1 MLARLTRHN
10 KALLYLS
17 LLLWLLVL
25 SIALGPEETT
35 CTTRIL
41 KSYVYGEITDHALNC
56 MVNLSLWV
64 TLALHG
70 QCKCTDSRF
79 DMIYYS

>member
-25 SIALGPEETT
+25 SIVLGPEETT
-35 CTTRIL
+35 CTTRTP
-41 KSYVYGEITDHALNC
+41 KSYAWREITGMIANER
-56 MVNLSLWV
+56 
-64 TLALHG
+64 LAE
-70 QCKCTDSRF
+70 KPKTFTS
-79 DMIYYS
+79 